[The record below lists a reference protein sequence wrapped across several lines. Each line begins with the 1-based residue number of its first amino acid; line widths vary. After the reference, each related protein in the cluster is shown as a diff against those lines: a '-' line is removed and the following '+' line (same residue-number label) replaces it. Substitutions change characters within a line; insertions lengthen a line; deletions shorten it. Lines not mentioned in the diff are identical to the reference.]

1 MAWERLLLINSKVKI
16 HIKTFENVSSI
27 YYIKVYAL
35 SVMANAGAEGFCLL
49 INLFVS
55 TFPGRLTTNFK

>member
-55 TFPGRLTTNFK
+55 NFPGTLTTNFK

>member
-35 SVMANAGAEGFCLL
+35 SVIANAGAEGFCLL

>member
-1 MAWERLLLINSKVKI
+1 MACERLLLINSKVKI

-55 TFPGRLTTNFK
+55 TFPGTLTTNFK

>member
-1 MAWERLLLINSKVKI
+1 MAWQRLLLINSKIKI

-35 SVMANAGAEGFCLL
+35 SLIANAGAEGFCLL
-49 INLFVS
+49 MNLFVS

>member
-55 TFPGRLTTNFK
+55 TFPGTLTTNFK

>member
-35 SVMANAGAEGFCLL
+35 SVIANADAEGFCLL

-55 TFPGRLTTNFK
+55 TFSGRLTTNFK

>member
-49 INLFVS
+49 INMFVS
-55 TFPGRLTTNFK
+55 TFPGTLTTNFK

>member
-27 YYIKVYAL
+27 SYIKVYAL
-35 SVMANAGAEGFCLL
+35 SVMANAGTEGFCLL

-55 TFPGRLTTNFK
+55 TFPGTLTTNFK

>member
-16 HIKTFENVSSI
+16 HIKTFENVNSI

-55 TFPGRLTTNFK
+55 TFPGTLTTNFK